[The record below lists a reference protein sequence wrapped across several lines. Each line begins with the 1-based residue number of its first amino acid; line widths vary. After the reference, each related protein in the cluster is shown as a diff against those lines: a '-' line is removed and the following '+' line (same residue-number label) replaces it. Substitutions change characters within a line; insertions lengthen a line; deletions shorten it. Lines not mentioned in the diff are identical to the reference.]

1 VNIASDE
8 ALHDPALAR
17 EEFFALPEPSD
28 EPKSIEILEGFYDV
42 LNEFNPEIAA
52 DYREELGEFIDG
64 YNLRY
69 VLSNECKIQLS
80 IQGLL
85 LSQFMKLRNTIA
97 ANSHVSQS
105 LDQLEATISEL
116 RYAAHEERNC
126 IGVATNLLE
135 GIACSKTTN
144 SENTLGRA
152 IDGCNVFP
160 HEALRKCVK
169 EFYKFA
175 SDYPN
180 IRHAGNPAS
189 RIRDLKKDDALLA
202 IGLALS
208 FGTFG
213 LDNDAGDA
221 ILDGEL

>member
-1 VNIASDE
+1 MRATPKAN
-8 ALHDPALAR
+8 AR
-17 EEFFALPEPSD
+17 LTTTKMNQRGQRLCRAAVPRQARNLNRARPS
-28 EPKSIEILEGFYDV
+28 SING
-42 LNEFNPEIAA
+42 
-52 DYREELGEFIDG
+52 
-64 YNLRY
+64 
-69 VLSNECKIQLS
+69 
-80 IQGLL
+80 
-85 LSQFMKLRNTIA
+85 
-97 ANSHVSQS
+97 
-105 LDQLEATISEL
+105 
-116 RYAAHEERNC
+116 
-126 IGVATNLLE
+126 
-135 GIACSKTTN
+135 SKTTN

-208 FGTFG
+208 FGTFV